1 MIIQPYYRTTETEEN
16 STVFVK
22 KNYEWLPPSYWIEYN
37 LTEDEIKEIDEAQT
51 ARNDVANDLM
61 DGKNWEHYI

>member
-22 KNYEWLPPSYWIEYN
+22 KYYEWLPPSYWIEYN
-37 LTEDEIKEIDEAQT
+37 LTEDEIQKIDEAQT
-51 ARNDVANDLM
+51 ASNDEANGIM
-61 DGKNWEHYI
+61 DGQN